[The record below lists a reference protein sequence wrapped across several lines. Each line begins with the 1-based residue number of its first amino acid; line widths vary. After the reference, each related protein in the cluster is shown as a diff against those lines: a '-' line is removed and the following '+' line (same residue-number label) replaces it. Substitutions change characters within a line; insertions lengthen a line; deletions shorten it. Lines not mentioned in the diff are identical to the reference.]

1 MIGILGA
8 YGTIG
13 IWATRF
19 IKKQSDC
26 KIRIGGRN
34 IDKAPQELHEEWPN
48 TEWVKVDASAKES
61 VEKFIDGCKIILDC
75 AKLSEAQVSLMD
87 EIAEVK
93 GIPILHLGIVGYRK
107 KESKVALI
115 YGAGSIPGLS
125 GLIPQYLAKQFD
137 SVSALDF
144 YYGGVGAFSYTAA
157 KDYIEGIYNESNH
170 SMVYWKDGNIV
181 PFEPSANDINAEFNE
196 FVSNYKLFPYF
207 DEEATEITNKLQL
220 IEARFQMCLS
230 GKRTLDT
237 LNNARQ
243 QYKQNPEATVESLC
257 LASKLDT
264 FGQRENTFFHCI
276 MEGKMNN
283 ENAKFSLTAFGLPPA
298 RMTGTAAAA
307 ATLCVLKEKNYG
319 GTQLL
324 GESDLATQVIDTMTD
339 GEPLFH
345 CKIRNL
351 NNIEIEGEI

>member
-8 YGTIG
+8 YGSIG
-13 IWATRF
+13 VWATRF

-34 IDKAPQELHEEWPN
+34 IENAPQELREEWQN
-48 TEWVKVDASAKES
+48 TEWVKVDVSAKES
-61 VEKFIDGCKIILDC
+61 VKKFIDGCKIILDC
-75 AKLSEAQVSLMD
+75 AKLSEAQVTLMD
-87 EIAEVK
+87 EIAEAM
-93 GIPILHLGIVGYRK
+93 GIPVLHLGIVGYRK

-137 SVSALDF
+137 RVSALDF

-170 SMVYWKDGNIV
+170 SMVYWKNGNIV
-181 PFEPSANDINAEFNE
+181 PFEPSANDINAEFSG

-207 DEEATEITNKLQL
+207 DEEATAITNKLQL
-220 IEARFQMCLS
+220 SEARFQMCLS
-230 GKRTLDT
+230 GKRILST

-243 QYKQNPEATVESLC
+243 QYKQNPEATIESLC
-257 LASKLDT
+257 LASNLDT
-264 FGQRENTFFHCI
+264 FGQREKSFFLCI
-276 MEGKMNN
+276 MEGKKNN
-283 ENAKFSLTAFGLPPA
+283 ENAKFSLTAFGLSPA

-307 ATLCVLKEKNYG
+307 ATLWILNEQKIG

-324 GESDLATQVIDTMTD
+324 GESNFAAQVIDTMTD
-339 GEPLFH
+339 GEPLFN

-351 NNIEIEGEI
+351 NSIEIEGEI